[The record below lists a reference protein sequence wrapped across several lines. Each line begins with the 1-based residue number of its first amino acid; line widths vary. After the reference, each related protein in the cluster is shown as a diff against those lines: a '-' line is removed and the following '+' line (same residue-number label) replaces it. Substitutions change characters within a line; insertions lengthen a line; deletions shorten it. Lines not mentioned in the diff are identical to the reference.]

1 MTEMEKYRVHIEYTF
16 NAFCKIFLYH
26 ASINICRKLR
36 KKQQY
41 EVSLDYLE
49 EIHFEPEYTEEAH
62 TAFLFRGTEI
72 SIENEQ
78 LACALLKL
86 PEKRREILFL
96 RFFLGYSDMEIG
108 KMYGRCRTTI
118 FRRRKAALR
127 LLRKEMEAPKNE
139 E

>member
-1 MTEMEKYRVHIEYTF
+1 MTVMEKYREHIEYTF
-16 NAFCKIFLYH
+16 NAFCRTVLYH
-26 ASINICRKLR
+26 AAIHICRKLR

-41 EVSLDYLE
+41 EVSLDNLE
-49 EIHFEPEYTEEAH
+49 EIHFEPERTQETY
-62 TAFLFRGTEI
+62 TAFRFRGAEI
-72 SIENEQ
+72 PIENEQ

-96 RFFLGYSDMEIG
+96 RFFLGYSDVEIG

-127 LLRKEMEAPKNE
+127 LLRKEIEALKNE

>member
-1 MTEMEKYRVHIEYTF
+1 MAEMEKHREHIEYTF
-16 NAFCKIFLYH
+16 NAFCKTVLYH
-26 ASINICRKLR
+26 AAIHIRQKLQ

-41 EVSLDYLE
+41 EVSLDCLK
-49 EIHFEPEYTEEAH
+49 EIHFEPEYAEAAH
-62 TAFLFRGTEI
+62 TIFLLRGTEI

-78 LACALLKL
+78 LACTLLKL
-86 PEKRREILFL
+86 SEKRREILFL

-139 E
+139 A

>member
-1 MTEMEKYRVHIEYTF
+1 MTEMETYREHIEYTF
-16 NAFCKIFLYH
+16 NAFCRTVLYH
-26 ASINICRKLR
+26 GAIHICRKLR

-49 EIHFEPEYTEEAH
+49 EIHFEPECAEETH
-62 TAFLFRGTEI
+62 TVFLFRGTEI
-72 SIENEQ
+72 PIENEQ

-86 PEKRREILFL
+86 PENRREILFL

-127 LLRKEMEAPKNE
+127 LLRKEMEA
-139 E
+139 